1 VPIDIAGLDQ
11 TEVLQR
17 IALDPRPLPRDP
29 LEVLV
34 RTRNKAIEA
43 EIEEL
48 KHQMARLDPASQG
61 HSDILRRVI
70 ALEQER
76 RN

>member
-1 VPIDIAGLDQ
+1 
-11 TEVLQR
+11 
-17 IALDPRPLPRDP
+17 LPGDP

-48 KHQMARLDPASQG
+48 KHQLARLDPESQG